1 MNTRTWVQVLGK
13 AVAWL
18 GVAGSVALLT
28 GCVCMCKGAKARPE
42 MTAHYTS
49 VPVTVDGDLNDP
61 AWKTAQ
67 VYPLSFSVADKTT
80 LGTEVTEAGEA
91 RICWDDNY
99 FYLGVKFYDSDVV
112 AEGKEDQLH
121 HYLMGDV
128 AELFLKPVDKTWYWE
143 MYVTPAGRRTTL
155 WFPGRGR
162 LGLKSCEDH
171 PGNLRVA
178 ALCQGTLNK
187 WEDKDTSWT
196 GEMAVPI
203 KELTARGETFGVGS
217 HWTIL
222 VSRYNYGAYLS
233 NKELSMT
240 PRLSQTNYHL
250 LEEYAILN
258 LVK

>member
-18 GVAGSVALLT
+18 GAAGSIALLT
-28 GCVCMCKGAKARPE
+28 GCACLCQKAKPQAV
-42 MTAHYTS
+42 MTARYTA

-61 AWKTAQ
+61 AWKDAQ
-67 VYPLSFSVADKTT
+67 VYPLSFSVAEKAT

-91 RICWDDNY
+91 RICWDDKY
-99 FYLGVKFYDSDVV
+99 FYLGVKFFDSDIV
-112 AEGKEDQLH
+112 AEGKDDQLH
-121 HYLMGDV
+121 HYQMGDV
-128 AELFLKPVDKTWYWE
+128 AELFLKPAGKTWYWE

-162 LGLKSCEDH
+162 LGLKSCEDN

-178 ALCQGTLNK
+178 ALCHGTLNN
-187 WEDKDTSWT
+187 WEDKDSFWT
-196 GEMAVPI
+196 GEMAVPVE
-203 KELTARGETFGVGS
+203 ELRKGGEPFGAGAR
-217 HWTIL
+217 WTIM
-222 VSRYNYGAYLS
+222 VSRYNYSRYLS
-233 NKELSMT
+233 NKELSMA

-250 LEEYAILN
+250 LEDYAILN